1 MGCNMQIA
9 IVGLPHSGKTTLFQT
24 ITNSFIDESTYQKKE
39 ENKAIVKVP
48 DKRLDLL
55 SDMFKPKK
63 TTYATIE
70 IVDLA
75 GQQKVEG
82 KNPFTDNFLS
92 KVKNNDALLH
102 VVRGFRDD
110 TYPFEDRSVNLERDI
125 DTLETEFILSDMTIF
140 ETRVERLTKQIQK
153 INNDEAKKEL
163 SIVSQWLEALQNNIP
178 LRNLDFSEEEK
189 KYLKI
194 FQPLT
199 AKPLLIALNLEE
211 TKVQESE
218 KIVKDLTNKYNSK
231 NLKISAFFAK
241 IEMELAQL
249 PEEEAKVFMN
259 DYGIKE
265 SALNRLIADAYDLLG
280 LQSFFTV
287 GEDECRAWTIK
298 KGYTA
303 QEAAA
308 VIHSDFYNTFIR
320 AETVGY
326 DDFIACGSFAKC
338 KEKGLFRLEGKEY
351 IVKDGDILSI
361 RHS

>member
-1 MGCNMQIA
+1 MQIA

-24 ITNSFIDESTYQKKE
+24 ITNNFIDQSSLQRKD

-55 SDMFKPKK
+55 SQIFNPKK
-63 TTYATIE
+63 TTYATVE
-70 IVDLA
+70 IIDLI
-75 GQQKVEG
+75 GQQKIEG
-82 KNPFTDNFLS
+82 KSPFTDNFLA

-102 VVRGFRDD
+102 VVRGFKDD
-110 TYPFEDRSVNLERDI
+110 TYPFEDGSVNLIRDI
-125 DTLETEFILSDMTIF
+125 DSLETEFILSDMTIF
-140 ETRVERLTKQIQK
+140 ETRIERLNKQIQK
-153 INNDEAKKEL
+153 LSNEEAKKEL
-163 SIVSQWLEALQNNIP
+163 SILTNWLESLQNNIP
-178 LRNLDFSEEEK
+178 LRNLDFSDDEK

-211 TKVQESE
+211 NLVKESD
-218 KIVKDLTNKYNSK
+218 KIIEELNNKYNFK

-249 PEEEAKVFMN
+249 PEEEAVVFMN

-298 KGYTA
+298 KGFTA
-303 QEAAA
+303 QEAAS

-326 DDFIACGSFAKC
+326 DDFILCGSFAKC
-338 KEKGLFRLEGKEY
+338 KEKGVFRLEGKDY